1 LLTAGLAGSAF
12 LVLPSQGTYFTL
24 VDYGQSALLAGL
36 DDQAAATKLLEEVGV
51 ASIPLAPFYR
61 EPVRHS
67 LLRLCFAKRDSTLEK
82 AIERLRACR

>member
-1 LLTAGLAGSAF
+1 
-12 LVLPSQGTYFTL
+12 VLPSQGTYFTL

-67 LLRLCFAKRDSTLEK
+67 LLRLCFAKQDATLEK